1 MVEGNEGRSW
11 KKLNVFICLWFVQ
24 VLIYCKEHM
33 SSVAHFLESRGMLKD
48 ALEVATDHLAI
59 QLGSRCWKGAILS
72 LSASSASSFCSLELL
87 NFDRL
92 PVVDDFD
99 PRSLVAPSICHPLDF
114 LSQGNISSISSFQ
127 HIRQIYYG
135 PFSLLF

>member
-92 PVVDDFD
+92 NS
-99 PRSLVAPSICHPLDF
+99 RHINF
-114 LSQGNISSISSFQ
+114 L
-127 HIRQIYYG
+127 
-135 PFSLLF
+135 